1 MRIADAHAHIFPAEL
16 AEKASDS
23 IGAFY
28 EIPMANVA
36 SAEVLVAREREAGA
50 ERVLVCNS
58 AVNAGQVAHINSF
71 IATECRLHPEFVGL
85 GSLMPGMDEWQEEL
99 DRIEAF
105 GLHGIKIHSD
115 FQHVDIDAPEAVEMY
130 RAVAKKGMVVLFH
143 MGDDRYDYSA
153 PRRLL
158 HLKRLVPD
166 LKAIAAHFGGYQA
179 WDASLACEM
188 PEGIW
193 YDTSS
198 SLMFL
203 TADRAK
209 AMFDKFGTHRFLF
222 GSDFPMWT
230 PKTELNRFLTME
242 LGLTEREKQAILWD
256 NFARLFSL
264 QSAPDV
270 V

>member
-1 MRIADAHAHIFPAEL
+1 MLVCKSA
-16 AEKASDS
+16 
-23 IGAFY
+23 
-28 EIPMANVA
+28 V
-36 SAEVLVAREREAGA
+36 SAE
-50 ERVLVCNS
+50 
-58 AVNAGQVAHINSF
+58 QVPSINSF
-71 IATECRLHPEFVGL
+71 IATECRLHPEFLGL
-85 GSLMPGMDEWQEEL
+85 GSLMPGMDDWQEEL

-105 GLHGIKIHSD
+105 GLRGVKIHSD

-153 PRRLL
+153 PKRLL

-166 LKAIAAHFGGYQA
+166 LVAIAAHFGGYQA
-179 WDASLACEM
+179 WEASLACPQ

-203 TADRAK
+203 SPDMAK
-209 AMFDKFGTHRFLF
+209 AMLDKFGTHRFLF

-230 PKTELNRFLTME
+230 PKTELDRFLGME
-242 LGLTEREKQAILWD
+242 LGLCDAEKQAILWD

-264 QSAPDV
+264 QSAPGV